1 MIENDST
8 ICAISTP
15 PGVGGI
21 AVARV
26 SGPQAFDILSKI
38 WRGCNLST
46 APSHTAHLGEIV
58 DPADNGSRLDQAV
71 VTLFRAPRS
80 FTGEN
85 VAEIAV
91 HGSTWIQSE
100 LIRLLIDA
108 GCRMAEPGEF
118 SRRAFASGKMDLAET
133 EAVADLIASTS
144 RAAHRVAMQQMRGA
158 FSQRL
163 SELRNSLLDL
173 CALIELELDFSEEDV
188 EFASRAKLLALAN
201 EIDSSITRLA
211 ASFATGAAIKEGI
224 PVAIVGRT
232 NAGKS
237 TLLNALIGENRAI
250 VSDIHGT
257 TRDTIEDTINIR
269 GAVFRIIDTAGLRQT
284 SDPIETLGIGRS
296 LEKAA
301 NARVVIWLID
311 PESSPVSLAETA
323 AQIREAVEQSDPA
336 VPIIA
341 AINKSDLGIN
351 SDIATIAADLLP
363 AGTATLS
370 LSAATGAN
378 LPALLDKIYILS
390 GADKAMTDQVLVT
403 NGRHYQALT
412 AAGQSIRRVIDGL
425 RDGLSGDFIAQDLRE
440 TIYHLGTITGAIST
454 PEILQTVFSRFCIGK

>member
-1 MIENDST
+1 MTDNDST

-26 SGPQAFDILSKI
+26 SGPEAFDILSKI
-38 WRGCNLST
+38 WRGCNLET

-144 RAAHRVAMQQMRGA
+144 RAAHRVAMQQMRGV
-158 FSQRL
+158 FSHRL
-163 SELRNSLLDL
+163 AQLRNSLLDL
-173 CALIELELDFSEEDV
+173 CALLELELDFSEEDV
-188 EFASRAKLLALAN
+188 EFASRAKLMDLAH

-211 ASFATGAAIKEGI
+211 DSFATGAAIKEGI

-237 TLLNALIGENRAI
+237 TLLNALLGENRAI

-301 NARVVIWLID
+301 NARVVVWLID
-311 PESSPVSLAETA
+311 PSSSEGLAETA
-323 AQIREAVEQSDPA
+323 ALIRKAVEQTEPA

-351 SDIATIAADLLP
+351 TDIATIAADLLP
-363 AGTATLS
+363 AGTATLT
-370 LSAATGAN
+370 LSAATGTN
-378 LPALLDKIYILS
+378 LPALLDQIYNLS
-390 GADKAMTDQVLVT
+390 GADKALTDEVLVT
-403 NGRHYQALT
+403 NARHYQALT
-412 AAGQSIRRVIDGL
+412 SAGQSIRRVIDGL

-440 TIYHLGTITGAIST
+440 TIHHLGTITGAIST